1 MSVIVISD
9 HVITRAFVFMLG
21 ELGVGGGGGRGGPVI
36 GDLIILIKEK
46 RIFKNKLV
54 KIHASFILEIFRTLG
69 F

>member
-54 KIHASFILEIFRTLG
+54 KIHASFILEIFRIL
-69 F
+69 

>member
-46 RIFKNKLV
+46 RIF
-54 KIHASFILEIFRTLG
+54 
-69 F
+69 

>member
-9 HVITRAFVFMLG
+9 HVITRAFIFVLG
-21 ELGVGGGGGRGGPVI
+21 ELGVGGGGGRVM

-54 KIHASFILEIFRTLG
+54 KIHASFILEIFRIL
-69 F
+69 

>member
-54 KIHASFILEIFRTLG
+54 KIHASFCVFHSRSI
-69 F
+69 